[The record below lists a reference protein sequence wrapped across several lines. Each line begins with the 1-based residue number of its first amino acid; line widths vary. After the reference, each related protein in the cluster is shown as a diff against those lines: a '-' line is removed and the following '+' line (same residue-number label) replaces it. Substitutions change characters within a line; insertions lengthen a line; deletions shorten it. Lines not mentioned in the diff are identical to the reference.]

1 VVHQQN
7 QQLLQTHIVRENE
20 SPNSLFGYEYWGV
33 NPANGNPVYYK
44 ADGSLVQGNISTNAY
59 RVFDPANPTDI
70 STASSL
76 ALSDK
81 N

>member
-1 VVHQQN
+1 M
-7 QQLLQTHIVRENE
+7 
-20 SPNSLFGYEYWGV
+20 WGV

-70 STASSL
+70 SL
-76 ALSDK
+76 ALSDRK
-81 N
+81 TLGNTIPTYFEVLIQV